1 MRECSGKKI
10 FAELLG
16 HLGLPQKPYSSI
28 TIPCSMPYI
37 TSQFFTR
44 GSGDCPEVIP
54 KDSTNLAFT
63 GRFVGVL
70 QDVFTV
76 EYSVRSAVMAVCDL
90 VGLRK

>member
-16 HLGLPQKPYSSI
+16 HLGLPQKPYSLI
-28 TIPCSMPYI
+28 TIPYNMPYI

-44 GSGDCPEVIP
+44 GPGDRPEVIP
-54 KDSTNLAFT
+54 KDGTNLAFI
-63 GRFVGVL
+63 GQFAGIL

-76 EYSVRSAVMAVCDL
+76 EYSGRSAVMAVCGL